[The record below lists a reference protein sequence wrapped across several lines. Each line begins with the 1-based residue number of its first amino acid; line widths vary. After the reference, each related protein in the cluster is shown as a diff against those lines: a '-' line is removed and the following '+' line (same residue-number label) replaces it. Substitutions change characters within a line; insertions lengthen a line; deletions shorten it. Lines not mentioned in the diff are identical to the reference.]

1 MADHGAIRH
10 TVKPF
15 LAARQRAKRFL
26 DCSPSEIDTPDKRM
40 SAAKRWHVA
49 LMAFGESRK
58 VIVTRR
64 KIDWKFHLTLLSWL
78 MYDTVS
84 FRKLRHLRRAGFVT
98 SRFSFLRLTTDLI
111 GLHFGFKDHTP
122 FVVVAVYILP

>member
-1 MADHGAIRH
+1 MADHGEIRH
-10 TVKPF
+10 AVKPF
-15 LAARQRAKRFL
+15 LTAGQRAKRFL
-26 DCSPSEIDTPDKRM
+26 DCSPANIGATDKRLR
-40 SAAKRWHVA
+40 AGKRWRIA
-49 LMAFGESRK
+49 LGTLDESRK

-64 KIDWKFHLTLLSWL
+64 KIDWKFHHTLLSRL
-78 MYDTVS
+78 TYETVS